1 MKTQD
6 NVYAF
11 VHRVLWVGMIVSTV
25 LFVVGIGAALRRR
38 EHVPLDAAWIRSH
51 YHLASIGH
59 GIVTMDPTTL
69 MMIAT
74 ALLIFTPCARVGVSI
89 YAFAVDRD
97 RKFVVVTSIV
107 AAVVVATLFLARAG
121 LT

>member
-6 NVYAF
+6 NVY
-11 VHRVLWVGMIVSTV
+11 VGVYRVLHAGMLASTL
-25 LFVVGIGAALRRR
+25 LFVIGIGAALRRR
-38 EHVPLDAAWIRSH
+38 ERIPLESAWIREH

-59 GIVTMDPTTL
+59 GIKTMDPTTI

-74 ALLIFTPCARVGVSI
+74 ALMILTPAARVAVSI

-97 RKFVVVTSIV
+97 RKFVFVTSVV
-107 AAVVVATLFLARAG
+107 AVIMIATLFLAHAG